1 MTNARY
7 IARSNTGTY
16 HMASHD
22 RAHCNQR
29 MYVGANSSTK
39 TIQAAAPHM
48 FSEKCFPNGK
58 PE

>member
-1 MTNARY
+1 MTNY

-16 HMASHD
+16 HRASYD

-29 MYVGANSSTK
+29 MYIGGKVSEK
-39 TIQAAAPHM
+39 TLAAAPAHM
-48 FSEKCFPNGK
+48 FCEKCFPNGK